1 MITSRKF
8 GSDDVCRVLV
18 RICGLWIGFDLRR
31 FEIDVGNWF
40 VYNCRFVVEFV
51 L

>member
-1 MITSRKF
+1 MTSRKF
-8 GSDDVCRVLV
+8 GFDYMCGVLV

-31 FEIDVGNWF
+31 FEIDVGNSF